1 MTKDQFITALRH
13 ELRKLPPEEVV
24 AATEYYEEY
33 FNPELIVHS
42 DIKIMIKKDMNF
54 YTWVNFWYSTLEMV
68 KIFAS
73 RYKIHIRKEIKSV
86 KDIKVKD
93 LIITRKNE
101 SKVKKKVGNIDINVQ
116 TREDEE
122 TSLNDIISL
131 LKYNTDLNKLINT
144 INSYSEDY
152 EFDKENL
159 SIRINSLNFD
169 KFKEKSDYDNFE
181 ITILYSLCE
190 N

>member
-1 MTKDQFITALRH
+1 MDCLKDANG
-13 ELRKLPPEEVV
+13 
-24 AATEYYEEY
+24 AYYEEY

-68 KIFAS
+68 KIFVN
-73 RYKIHIRKEIKSV
+73 RYNVHIKKEIKSV
-86 KDIKVKD
+86 KDIKVND
-93 LIITRKNE
+93 LIVTRKDE
-101 SKVKKKVGNIDINVQ
+101 SKPKKKVSNIDINVQ
-116 TREDEE
+116 SKEDEE

-131 LKYNTDLNKLINT
+131 LKYNTDLDELINT
-144 INSYSEDY
+144 INSYSEDF

-159 SIRINSLNFD
+159 SIRINSKNFD

-181 ITILYSLCE
+181 ITILYGLCE